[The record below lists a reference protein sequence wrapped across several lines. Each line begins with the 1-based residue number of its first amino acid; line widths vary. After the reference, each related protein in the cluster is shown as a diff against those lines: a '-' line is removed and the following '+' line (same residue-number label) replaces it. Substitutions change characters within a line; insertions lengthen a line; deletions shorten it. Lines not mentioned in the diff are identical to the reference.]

1 MSYVIITIFNS
12 RTNTNHH
19 LYNFSFT
26 DHPQPSKNPTTSPE
40 TASPTHTPSQSP
52 ETSNPTTS
60 SPSKSPSKSPETS
73 NPSKSP
79 SDSPSKSPT
88 HTPSQSHAPSDSLA
102 EDTPSAG
109 SIENKI
115 VTSTAASHQ
124 FESTQGECLTEAQ
137 WQAAANELC
146 AGYSSSQCTAEVTD
160 IKCFVTEKARR
171 RLRIGRDLQTVYVVT
186 SSATLT
192 ATIITFC
199 DVGCTSDQ
207 ADELTKSV
215 TDQVTTNTA
224 LVDTYLVTIACPSP
238 SSSCTASTAII
249 KVDAP
254 LSTDLRRYYP
264 AWDNSGR
271 NTCKNDGKY
280 HLYSKLLFFAS
291 VKSKWPFGYNACTYP
306 TIYLSLF
313 IIHLSVEKWIP

>member
-12 RTNTNHH
+12 FTNTNRH

-60 SPSKSPSKSPETS
+60 PPSQSPSKSPETS

-79 SDSPSKSPT
+79 SDLRSKSPETASPT
-88 HTPSQSHAPSDSLA
+88 HTPSDSLA
-102 EDTPSAG
+102 EDTPSVG

-124 FESTQGECLTEAQ
+124 FESTQGECLIKDQ
-137 WQAAANELC
+137 WQAAATALC
-146 AGYSSSQCTAEVTD
+146 DGYSSSQCTAEVTG
-160 IKCFVTEKARR
+160 INCVITEKARR
-171 RLRIGRDLQTVYVVT
+171 RLRIERDLQLEYVVT

-224 LVDTYLVTIACPSP
+224 LVDTYLVTIACPGS

-280 HLYSKLLFFAS
+280 PLYSKFCICQIKMAF
-291 VKSKWPFGYNACTYP
+291 
-306 TIYLSLF
+306 
-313 IIHLSVEKWIP
+313 WI